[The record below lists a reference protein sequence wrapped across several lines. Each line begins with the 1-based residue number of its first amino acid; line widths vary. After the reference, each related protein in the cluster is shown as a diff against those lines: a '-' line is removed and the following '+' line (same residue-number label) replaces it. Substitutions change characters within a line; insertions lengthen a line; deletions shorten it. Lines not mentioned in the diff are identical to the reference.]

1 MNDMFNMN
9 NMMNLNNLDQMMLN
23 QDNINS
29 NKNEMI
35 MNLINQNNQM
45 ANQIIMNNNMI
56 KSLLDRVNVIDDL
69 GYKCRKINVTFQDS
83 SGITINIVAPIDA
96 KMKELLNVFHI
107 RLQIYGKLNNII
119 VNEID
124 YYCIWHNLHLNL

>member
-1 MNDMFNMN
+1 MNGMFNMN
-9 NMMNLNNLDQMMLN
+9 NMMNLNNLEQMMLN

-45 ANQIIMNNNMI
+45 ANQITMNNNMI
-56 KSLLDRVNVIDDL
+56 KSLLDRVNAIEDL
-69 GYKCRKINVTFQDS
+69 IGDINFFPGYKCRKTNVTFQDS
-83 SGITINIVAPIDA
+83 SGIRINIVAPIDA

-119 VNEID
+119 VKEID
-124 YYCIWHNLHLNL
+124 YYFI